1 MQVDGVFGPQTRAA
15 VRDFQRGYT
24 FEALGSSGRAGPKT
38 RAALRACVADGG
50 RCSEHFRFREFRSK
64 GDGWI
69 KVDSALVRGL
79 ERYRSLLGK
88 PVTIVSGYRD
98 PAHNAAVGGASSSQ
112 HLFGNAADI
121 PPALPLARVRD
132 LRAFSG
138 IGVDARTGLSATSTS
153 VTAGRTRPAGRWR
166 TRLCSSS
173 STPPADHEGVGSPS
187 TDADVGCGIRAT
199 RIPSSFRSAPS
210 STVLW
215 ALESWPRL
223 TGGALPRRA
232 LDIGCGT
239 GRNVAYL
246 ARQGVPTTGFD
257 ASPRAIE
264 LARERLRTAGDGTA
278 AALHPL
284 GLASSPSGTWGTRKN
299 CLKTC

>member
-138 IGVDARTGLSATSTS
+138 IGVDARTGL
-153 VTAGRTRPAGRWR
+153 VR
-166 TRLCSSS
+166 
-173 STPPADHEGVGSPS
+173 HV
-187 TDADVGCGIRAT
+187 DVRHRG
-199 RIPSSFRSAPS
+199 PNP
-210 STVLW
+210 
-215 ALESWPRL
+215 
-223 TGGALPRRA
+223 TGG
-232 LDIGCGT
+232 T
-239 GRNVAYL
+239 L
-246 ARQGVPTTGFD
+246 ANPTVFV
-257 ASPRAIE
+257 E
-264 LARERLRTAGDGTA
+264 Q
-278 AALHPL
+278 
-284 GLASSPSGTWGTRKN
+284 
-299 CLKTC
+299 